1 MVTYGGLHRL
11 LFELDSTFVAPV
23 LIRDAGLS
31 PIDSDAAPVFRVYG
45 PDGILLGVTGACTLL
60 DSGSVTGAS
69 NAAPVV
75 YTCAN
80 HGLTSGFVVT
90 VSGVTGN
97 LGANAMGVVTVLTA
111 NTFSIAGTTGT
122 GSYVAGGT
130 WHMTGLYT
138 YTFTASS
145 VSGFE
150 AGNLYVAVIEGSAG
164 GITYSYS
171 QTFQIN

>member
-1 MVTYGGLHRL
+1 MADFVGF
-11 LFELDSTFVAPV
+11 FELDSTFVAPV

-31 PIDSDAAPVFRVYG
+31 PMDSDAAPVYRVYG
-45 PDGILLGVTGACTLL
+45 PDGILLGVTGACTVL
-60 DSGSVTGAS
+60 DAGPVTGAS
-69 NAAPVV
+69 NATPVV
-75 YTCAN
+75 YTSAN

-97 LGANAMGVVTVLTA
+97 VGANASGVVTVLTA
-111 NTFSIAGTTGT
+111 NTFSIAGSAGL
-122 GSYVAGGT
+122 GSYLAGGS

-138 YTFTASS
+138 YTFPASS
-145 VSGFE
+145 VNGFE
-150 AGNLYVAVIEGSAG
+150 AGNLYVALIVGSAG